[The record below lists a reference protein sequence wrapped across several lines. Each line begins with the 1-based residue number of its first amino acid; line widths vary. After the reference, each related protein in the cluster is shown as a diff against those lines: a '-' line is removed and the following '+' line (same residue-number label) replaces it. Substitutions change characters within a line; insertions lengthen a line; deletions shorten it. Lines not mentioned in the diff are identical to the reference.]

1 LITLAQR
8 LQPLGFTMIDCQLYN
23 PHLATL
29 GAVEIPRPQFLEEL
43 ALGLDSPTWMGTWEM

>member
-1 LITLAQR
+1 LAQR

-43 ALGLDSPTWMGTWEM
+43 ALGLDSPTWMGTWEL